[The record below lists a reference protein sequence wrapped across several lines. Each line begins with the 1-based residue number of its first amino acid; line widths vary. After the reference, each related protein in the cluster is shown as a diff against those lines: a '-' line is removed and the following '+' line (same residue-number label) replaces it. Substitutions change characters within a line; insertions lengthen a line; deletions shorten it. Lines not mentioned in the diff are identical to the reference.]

1 MERREER
8 VATNRTPPP
17 PTFTDKAT
25 KKIQLIRALE
35 KEREAP
41 SGVEQMQRAKEAMEL
56 HPPPPPKAVR
66 GEECKNLQ
74 SSSSS
79 HLGKEEEEE
88 AAE

>member
-56 HPPPPPKAVR
+56 HPPPPKAVR

-79 HLGKEEEEE
+79 YLGKEEEEE